1 MFMDIFNSKTIS
13 LIIVTL
19 LTVRVI
25 IKENKHKEILKLFKN
40 TSWLV
45 NGISNEQRSN

>member
-1 MFMDIFNSKTIS
+1 MDIFNSKTIS

-25 IKENKHKEILKLFKN
+25 IKENKHKEILKLF
-40 TSWLV
+40 
-45 NGISNEQRSN
+45 